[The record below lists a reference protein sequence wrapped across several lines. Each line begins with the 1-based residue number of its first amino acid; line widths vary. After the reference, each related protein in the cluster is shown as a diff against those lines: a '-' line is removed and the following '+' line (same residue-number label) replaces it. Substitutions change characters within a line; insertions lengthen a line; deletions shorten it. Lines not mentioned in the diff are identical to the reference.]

1 MDERDKT
8 AETEETVEQEEAAPT
23 PETGEETPEGD
34 GEVIRDAGQ
43 GAGGQAE

>member
-8 AETEETVEQEEAAPT
+8 AETAETVEQEEAAPK
-23 PETGEETPEGD
+23 PETGEETPASED
-34 GEVIRDAGQ
+34 EVIRDAGQ